1 VHNQLALNLS
11 EDRISVPIST
21 RAEELP
27 VPLPVIALVGPTASG
42 KSALAIQLALTLA
55 QHDHPAEIVNGDSMV
70 VYRGMDI
77 GTAKPSNDDRATV
90 PHHLVDI
97 LDVTQS
103 SSVALMQSRARQ
115 TFVDLRGRGVVPILV
130 GGSALYSR
138 AILDEMTIPPTDP
151 AVRARLES
159 ELVEAG
165 PHALHDRLG
174 RLDPQAA
181 KAILPGNGRRL
192 VRALE
197 VVELTG
203 SFTATMPTG
212 RYDAQVAPV
221 IQIGLTLPREDMD
234 RRIALR
240 VEQMWRDGFVDEVRA
255 LPDLPRGRTASRALG
270 YRQILQFL
278 AGEINEDEAFEQ
290 TIVRTRRF
298 ARKQL
303 MWYRKDDRIFWVDA
317 LSPHAVGDVLA
328 RLEETMTSW

>member
-1 VHNQLALNLS
+1 MVTPIGADVSSLAGGHGVHNQLALNLS
-11 EDRISVPIST
+11 EDRIQVPVST

-42 KSALAIQLALTLA
+42 KSALAIQLALALA

-77 GTAKPSNDDRATV
+77 GTAKPSHDDRATV

-165 PHALHDRLG
+165 PHALHDRLA

-181 KAILPGNGRRL
+181 KAFPAMGVVSSGPWRSSNSRGPSPPPCPL
-192 VRALE
+192 V
-197 VVELTG
+197 VT
-203 SFTATMPTG
+203 
-212 RYDAQVAPV
+212 
-221 IQIGLTLPREDMD
+221 
-234 RRIALR
+234 
-240 VEQMWRDGFVDEVRA
+240 
-255 LPDLPRGRTASRALG
+255 
-270 YRQILQFL
+270 
-278 AGEINEDEAFEQ
+278 
-290 TIVRTRRF
+290 TRRWPPSS
-298 ARKQL
+298 RS
-303 MWYRKDDRIFWVDA
+303 V
-317 LSPHAVGDVLA
+317 
-328 RLEETMTSW
+328 

>member
-1 VHNQLALNLS
+1 M
-11 EDRISVPIST
+11 
-21 RAEELP
+21 
-27 VPLPVIALVGPTASG
+27 PLPVIALVGPTASG

-234 RRIALR
+234 RR
-240 VEQMWRDGFVDEVRA
+240 
-255 LPDLPRGRTASRALG
+255 
-270 YRQILQFL
+270 
-278 AGEINEDEAFEQ
+278 
-290 TIVRTRRF
+290 
-298 ARKQL
+298 
-303 MWYRKDDRIFWVDA
+303 
-317 LSPHAVGDVLA
+317 LSLIHI
-328 RLEETMTSW
+328 